1 MYAVGGVV
9 HVFYI
14 IEPPGH
20 GEERADVLLAGFRYL
35 GFPYGYPFNLFRVF
49 FSDSAHFSL
58 AGHRCDLVAD

>member
-1 MYAVGGVV
+1 MDAVGGLV

-20 GEERADVLLAGFRYL
+20 GEECTDVLLAGFGDL
-35 GFPYGYPFNLFRVF
+35 GFPCGYPFNLFRVF